1 MTEYTKLTTDDNNS
15 SYTSKFL
22 GDYAPSWKKMLK
34 NKNKENIS
42 SQIELS
48 NLSLKNNNINSYNNN
63 NYYNKMTYSRI
74 SQENSAR
81 NNARKG
87 NMNMFLYNKNDE
99 PLIVLGPE
107 WFSCVIVITFFLFLL
122 FLYFYFLKN
131 LINPTIQYYGK
142 ILCFIDIILY
152 LICFF
157 KNPGIPPKELWIE
170 NYFKNRNSTSISD
183 DGDSY
188 RICNICKIV
197 RRNKDNTQHCEECN
211 ICIKGVE
218 HHCSWIS
225 KCISSK
231 NKKLYFVFLI
241 STFLLL
247 LYFILALVSLIFIRN
262 TSPTQD
268 TVVNN
273 NN

>member
-131 LINPTIQYYGK
+131 LINPTIQDYGK

-170 NYFKNRNSTSISD
+170 NYFKNKN
-183 DGDSY
+183 
-188 RICNICKIV
+188 
-197 RRNKDNTQHCEECN
+197 NKDNNINFSIKICKDCKIIIENNQYIEHCKICN
-211 ICIKGVE
+211 VCIMEMGY
-218 HHCSWIS
+218 HCFWIG
-225 KCISSK
+225 KCIGKK
-231 NKKLYFVFLI
+231 NKFYFYCFLFI
-241 STFLLL
+241 SFILL
-247 LYFILALVSLIFIRN
+247 LYLIFAFVSIPFFKKN
-262 TSPTQD
+262 DISE
-268 TVVNN
+268 
-273 NN
+273 

>member
-22 GDYAPSWKKMLK
+22 GDYAPSWKKKLK

-142 ILCFIDIILY
+142 LLCFIDIILY

-170 NYFKNRNSTSISD
+170 NYFKNKN
-183 DGDSY
+183 
-188 RICNICKIV
+188 
-197 RRNKDNTQHCEECN
+197 NKDNNINFSIKICKDCKIIIENNQYIEHCKICN
-211 ICIKGVE
+211 VCIMEMGY
-218 HHCSWIS
+218 HCFWIG
-225 KCISSK
+225 KCIGKK
-231 NKKLYFVFLI
+231 NKFYFYCFLFI
-241 STFLLL
+241 SFILL
-247 LYFILALVSLIFIRN
+247 LYLIFAFVSIPFFKK
-262 TSPTQD
+262 SD
-268 TVVNN
+268 ISE
-273 NN
+273 

>member
-22 GDYAPSWKKMLK
+22 GDYAPSWKKTLK

-131 LINPTIQYYGK
+131 VINPTIQYYGK

-170 NYFKNRNSTSISD
+170 NYFKNKN
-183 DGDSY
+183 
-188 RICNICKIV
+188 
-197 RRNKDNTQHCEECN
+197 NKDNNINFSIKICKDCKIIIENNQYIEHCKICN
-211 ICIKGVE
+211 VCIMEMGY
-218 HHCSWIS
+218 HCFWIG
-225 KCISSK
+225 KCIGKK
-231 NKKLYFVFLI
+231 NKFYFYCFLFI
-241 STFLLL
+241 SFILL
-247 LYFILALVSLIFIRN
+247 LYLIFAFVSIPFFKK
-262 TSPTQD
+262 SD
-268 TVVNN
+268 ISE
-273 NN
+273 

>member
-170 NYFKNRNSTSISD
+170 NYFKNKN
-183 DGDSY
+183 
-188 RICNICKIV
+188 
-197 RRNKDNTQHCEECN
+197 NKDNNINFSIKICKDCKIIIENNQYIEHCKICN
-211 ICIKGVE
+211 VCIMEMGY
-218 HHCSWIS
+218 HCFWIG
-225 KCISSK
+225 KCIGKK
-231 NKKLYFVFLI
+231 NKFYFYCFLFI
-241 STFLLL
+241 SFILL
-247 LYFILALVSLIFIRN
+247 LYLIFAFVSIPFFKEN
-262 TSPTQD
+262 HISE
-268 TVVNN
+268 
-273 NN
+273 

>member
-170 NYFKNRNSTSISD
+170 NYFKNKNNKDNNINFSIKICKNCKIIIENNQ
-183 DGDSY
+183 Y
-188 RICNICKIV
+188 IEHCPICNICIL
-197 RRNKDNTQHCEECN
+197 DWSYHCF
-211 ICIKGVE
+211 
-218 HHCSWIS
+218 WIG
-225 KCISSK
+225 KCVGKK
-231 NKKLYFVFLI
+231 NKIYFYCFLFI
-241 STFLLL
+241 SFILL
-247 LYFILALVSLIFIRN
+247 LYLIFAFVSIPFFKYDN
-262 TSPTQD
+262 IS
-268 TVVNN
+268 N
-273 NN
+273 

>member
-107 WFSCVIVITFFLFLL
+107 WFSCVIVITFFLFIL

-170 NYFKNRNSTSISD
+170 NYFKNKN
-183 DGDSY
+183 
-188 RICNICKIV
+188 
-197 RRNKDNTQHCEECN
+197 NKDNNINFSIKICKDCKIIIENNQYIEHCKICN
-211 ICIKGVE
+211 VCIMEMGY
-218 HHCSWIS
+218 HCFWIG
-225 KCISSK
+225 KCIGKK
-231 NKKLYFVFLI
+231 NKFYFYCFLFI
-241 STFLLL
+241 SFILL
-247 LYFILALVSLIFIRN
+247 LYLIFAFVSIPFFKK
-262 TSPTQD
+262 SD
-268 TVVNN
+268 ISE
-273 NN
+273 

>member
-48 NLSLKNNNINSYNNN
+48 NLSLKTNNINSYNNN

-170 NYFKNRNSTSISD
+170 NYFKNKN
-183 DGDSY
+183 
-188 RICNICKIV
+188 
-197 RRNKDNTQHCEECN
+197 NKDNNINFSIKICKDCKIIIENNQYIEHCKICN
-211 ICIKGVE
+211 VCIMEMGY
-218 HHCSWIS
+218 HCFWIG
-225 KCISSK
+225 KCIGKK
-231 NKKLYFVFLI
+231 NKFYFYCFLFI
-241 STFLLL
+241 SFVLL
-247 LYFILALVSLIFIRN
+247 LYLIFAFVSIPFFKK
-262 TSPTQD
+262 SD
-268 TVVNN
+268 ISE
-273 NN
+273 

>member
-22 GDYAPSWKKMLK
+22 GDYAPSWKKTLK

-170 NYFKNRNSTSISD
+170 NYFKNKN
-183 DGDSY
+183 
-188 RICNICKIV
+188 
-197 RRNKDNTQHCEECN
+197 NKDNNINFSIKICKDCKIIIENNQYIEHCKICN
-211 ICIKGVE
+211 VCIMEMGY
-218 HHCSWIS
+218 HCFWIG
-225 KCISSK
+225 KCIGKK
-231 NKKLYFVFLI
+231 NKFYFYCFLFI
-241 STFLLL
+241 SFILL
-247 LYFILALVSLIFIRN
+247 LYLIFAFVSIPFFKK
-262 TSPTQD
+262 SD
-268 TVVNN
+268 ISE
-273 NN
+273 

>member
-48 NLSLKNNNINSYNNN
+48 NLSLKTNNINSYNNN

-170 NYFKNRNSTSISD
+170 NYFKNKN
-183 DGDSY
+183 
-188 RICNICKIV
+188 
-197 RRNKDNTQHCEECN
+197 NKDNNINFSIKICKDCKIIIENNQYIEHCKICN
-211 ICIKGVE
+211 VCIMEMGY
-218 HHCSWIS
+218 HCFWIG
-225 KCISSK
+225 KCIGKK
-231 NKKLYFVFLI
+231 NKFYFYCFLFI
-241 STFLLL
+241 SFILL
-247 LYFILALVSLIFIRN
+247 LYLIFAFVSIPFFKK
-262 TSPTQD
+262 SD
-268 TVVNN
+268 ISE
-273 NN
+273 